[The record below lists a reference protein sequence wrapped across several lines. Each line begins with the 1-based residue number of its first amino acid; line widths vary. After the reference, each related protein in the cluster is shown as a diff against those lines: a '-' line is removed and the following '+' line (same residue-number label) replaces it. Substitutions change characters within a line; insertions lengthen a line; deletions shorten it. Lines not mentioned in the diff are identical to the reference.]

1 MPDLDEP
8 VSVSSYRPE
17 WVSQFAAEHR
27 RISEALR
34 IAPADLEHIG
44 STAVPDLAAK
54 PIIDLM
60 LGVNVYPPSPALLQE
75 IERLG
80 YESLGEAG
88 VPGRLYLRHRGAAHA
103 NLHVVRKGGTHW
115 LSNLALREYLR
126 AHVCARER
134 YAQAK
139 VVAIEAGAT
148 SLLSYSAAKAKALSS
163 LIQEALAAQNAP
175 YPPIERTC
183 RRHAAHVARW
193 ASCLHADG
201 LGTDCGKL
209 RVVQRNCVGDPL

>member
-1 MPDLDEP
+1 MLHLDEP
-8 VSVSSYRPE
+8 VNVSSYQSE
-17 WVSQFAAEHR
+17 WTGQFAIEHR

-34 IAPADLEHIG
+34 IASADLEHIG

-60 LGVNVYPPSPALLQE
+60 LGINGYPPSPALLRE

-88 VPGRLYLRHRGAAHA
+88 VPGRLYLRRRSATPA
-103 NLHVVRKGGTHW
+103 NLHVVLKGGAHW

-126 AHVCARER
+126 AHASARER

-139 VVAIEAGAT
+139 LAAIEAGAT
-148 SLLSYSAAKAKALSS
+148 SLLSYSAAKAKLLSS
-163 LIQEALAAQNAP
+163 LLHEALAAQNA
-175 YPPIERTC
+175 
-183 RRHAAHVARW
+183 
-193 ASCLHADG
+193 S
-201 LGTDCGKL
+201 
-209 RVVQRNCVGDPL
+209 